1 MLASSPPKPRRALV
15 VSLRPKVTDMK
26 PAARPLAALVLAF
39 FAGCGAAPAQRD
51 APAGPATTWYGG
63 TMTVTSADGAT
74 PYGPPKPALV
84 ARTVDAAKGEIVEV
98 VVDDGALRTTTLHR
112 EGATQAF
119 SATDTAKS
127 FTGTVTM
134 TGDAWSFTGWSYDL
148 TMADGSGKIAGTA
161 TIGAD
166 GIRTEKFFIAPDG
179 HKQVKIVDALAPITQ
194 ADYDTRLATLLKPSG
209 P

>member
-1 MLASSPPKPRRALV
+1 MKALTALCLAL
-15 VSLRPKVTDMK
+15 L
-26 PAARPLAALVLAF
+26 
-39 FAGCGAAPAQRD
+39 AGCGAAPAQPD
-51 APAGPATTWYGG
+51 AAAGPETTWYGG

-84 ARTVDAAKGEIVEV
+84 ARTVDVAKGEIVEV

-134 TGDAWSFTGWSYDL
+134 TGEAWHFTGWSYDL
-148 TMADGSGKIAGTA
+148 AMADGSGQIAGTA
-161 TIGAD
+161 TVGAD
-166 GIRTEKFFIAPDG
+166 GIHTEKYFVGPDG
-179 HKQVKIVDALAPITQ
+179 QKQVKIVDALAPITQ
-194 ADYDTRLATLLKPSG
+194 ADYDARLATLLKPSG